1 MEMKTDRMIDLGN
14 EFDGFLKIANGLGI
28 KYHEDTFAF
37 YEYVSEKLGFS
48 GHGELYY
55 DVYDYVEDMSGII
68 KAIGNKETI
77 YLEFEH
83 DVLKGII
90 LRFGLYLGERF
101 DVEVLIHGN
110 CEVIATGLDGADNED
125 GFNFDI
131 MLERL
136 RDILVED
143 INSKIKPLQD
153 LKESIDNSY
162 EKYVKDSE
170 IKDYKLPII
179 LKDTVRN
186 KLEKGMIFTSYKALL
201 KHVGLQRKPQIS
213 GYERQKYLDMLSPF
227 VKIEKVQD
235 HSNMVIVKEIYVK

>member
-1 MEMKTDRMIDLGN
+1 MMKTDRMIKLGN

-28 KYHEDTFAF
+28 KYHEDTFNF
-37 YEYVSEKLGFS
+37 YDYVSAELGFS
-48 GHGELYY
+48 GQGTLYY

-68 KAIGNKETI
+68 KAIADKETI

-90 LRFGLYLGERF
+90 LRFGLYMGERF
-101 DVEVLIHGN
+101 DIEVLIHGN
-110 CEVIATGLDGADNED
+110 CEVIATGFGANNEN

-131 MLERL
+131 MVEKL

-162 EKYVKDSE
+162 EEYVKDSD
-170 IKDYKLPII
+170 IKDYELPII
-179 LKDTVRN
+179 LKDRVHNR
-186 KLEKGMIFTSYKALL
+186 LEKGMIFRNYKHLL
-201 KHVGLQRKPQIS
+201 TYMELQRKVHI
-213 GYERQKYLDMLSPF
+213 GKHERQKYLDMLSQF
-227 VKIEKVQD
+227 VKIEKVEPHKD
-235 HSNMVIVKEIYVK
+235 LIIIKELYV